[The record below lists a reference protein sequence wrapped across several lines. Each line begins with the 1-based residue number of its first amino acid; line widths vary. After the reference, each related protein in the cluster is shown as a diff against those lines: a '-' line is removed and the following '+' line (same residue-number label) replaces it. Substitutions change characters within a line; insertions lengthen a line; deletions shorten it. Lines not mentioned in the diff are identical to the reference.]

1 MRVSAFRVGLAQR
14 SDARLAAAKHQL
26 AIETTKLVD
35 RLGRLAHHAMDA
47 AERDPTD
54 RSAQRAARDWLRN
67 YRRLVQVE
75 AQILGPVVHAT

>member
-1 MRVSAFRVGLAQR
+1 MRDSAFRVELAHR
-14 SDARLAAAKHQL
+14 SDARLAAAKQRL

-54 RSAQRAARDWLRN
+54 RHAQAAARDWLRK
-67 YRRLVQVE
+67 YRELVQVE
-75 AQILGPVVHAT
+75 AQILGPVVHRT